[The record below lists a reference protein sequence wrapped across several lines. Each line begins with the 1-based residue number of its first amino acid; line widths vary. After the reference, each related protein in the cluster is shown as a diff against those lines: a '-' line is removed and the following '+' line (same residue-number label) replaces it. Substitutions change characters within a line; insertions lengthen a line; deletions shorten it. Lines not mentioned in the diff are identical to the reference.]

1 MTVYVPGDP
10 VGKERARHDPRRPN
24 ERPRTPA
31 KTRSYEEK
39 IGWAWKQAN
48 GPKYDGPVEI
58 SITVFLQVPK
68 SYSKNTRAAML
79 YGDILPTRTPDI
91 SNVLKAAEDGLNKIA
106 YKDDSQIAFIK
117 ECGRYYAEE
126 PGLLVRVEPAN
137 MAYAVADLY
146 ASLKLRDHLKRTTNT
161 GGITK

>member
-10 VGKERARHDPRRPN
+10 VGKERARHDGPG
-24 ERPRTPA
+24 RPRTPA
-31 KTRSYEEK
+31 KTRDYEER
-39 IGWAWKQAN
+39 IGWAWKQAH
-48 GPKYDGPVEI
+48 GPMYDGLVEI

-68 SYSKNTRAAML
+68 SYPKKTRAAML
-79 YGDILPTRTPDI
+79 HGAILPTRTPDI
-91 SNVLKAAEDGLNKIA
+91 SNVLKSAEDGLNKIA

-137 MAYAVADLY
+137 MGYAEADLK
-146 ASLKLRDHLKRTTNT
+146 AALLLRDHLKKTMNEGGTT
-161 GGITK
+161 